1 MAVAGRPAE
10 PGHGRRSRASRRLP
24 WPSRS
29 AGDVAPP
36 ARAGPLF
43 RPGRLR
49 YNAAMPFPQE
59 RPRRLRRS
67 EALRALVR
75 ETVLAPDD
83 LVWPL
88 FAVPGRKVRNP
99 VKSMPGVFQLSV
111 DELVAEAQAGFEA
124 GVRSVI
130 LFGVPEHKDPQGSEA
145 WDEQGPVCRAVRAL
159 KETLPELVVMTDVCL
174 CEYTDHG
181 HCGVLKPQKAGGPGQ
196 DLTVDN
202 DLSLPLLAREAVAH
216 ARAGADVVAPSD
228 MMDGRVAAIRR
239 GLDEAG
245 LADVPILSYAAK
257 FAGAFY
263 GPFRDAAD
271 SAPRPG
277 PGVPRDRKGYQ
288 MDPANAREAL
298 REVALDLAEG
308 ADMVM
313 VKPAVPYLDIVRLVR
328 DRFEVPLAAYHVSGE
343 YAMIKAAGQAGWI
356 DEQRVML
363 ETLGCIRRAGADLVL
378 TYYARD
384 AARLLTG
391 GRR

>member
-1 MAVAGRPAE
+1 
-10 PGHGRRSRASRRLP
+10 
-24 WPSRS
+24 
-29 AGDVAPP
+29 
-36 ARAGPLF
+36 
-43 RPGRLR
+43 
-49 YNAAMPFPQE
+49 MPFPQE

-75 ETVLAPDD
+75 ETALAPDD

-88 FAVPGRKVRNP
+88 FAVPGQKVRNP

-111 DELVAEAQAGFEA
+111 DELVAEAQAGFDA
-124 GVRSVI
+124 GVRAVI
-130 LFGVPEHKDPQGSEA
+130 LFGVPEHKDPQGSGA

-159 KETLPELVVMTDVCL
+159 KEKLPGLVVITDVCM

-181 HCGVLKPQKAGGPGQ
+181 HCGVLKPQRAGGPGQ

-202 DLSLPLLAREAVAH
+202 DLTLPLLAREAVAH

-271 SAPRPG
+271 SAPREG
-277 PGVPRDRKGYQ
+277 PGVPKDRRGYQ
-288 MDPANAREAL
+288 MDPGNAREAL

-328 DRFEVPLAAYHVSGE
+328 DRFEVPVAAYHVSGE

-363 ETLGCIRRAGADLVL
+363 ETLQCIRRAGADLIL